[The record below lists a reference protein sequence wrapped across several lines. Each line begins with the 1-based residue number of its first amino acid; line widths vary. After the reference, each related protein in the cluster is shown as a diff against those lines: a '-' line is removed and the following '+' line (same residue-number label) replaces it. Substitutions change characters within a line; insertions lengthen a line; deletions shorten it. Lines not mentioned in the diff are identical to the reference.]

1 MRSVSYRRAKCALAS
16 AMPADVLCLSYTS
29 CAGASVRSMGSSSAS
44 WYCTD
49 TSGSSTLLAYR
60 DEGSDS
66 YSVAAAMLADAVRT
80 DALANEHL
88 VKMKTMRAEAQQLL
102 QQADKILRLRTEIV
116 TSQGE
121 RIISQGASIK
131 IQESRVR
138 VLEEI
143 SAQRQ
148 EYIDKLKTIAEE
160 QSRVIARLERV
171 LEARE
176 KLDKP
181 S

>member
-1 MRSVSYRRAKCALAS
+1 MRSILYRRAKCVLAS

-29 CAGASVRSMGSSSAS
+29 CAGASVRSMGSSAS

-66 YSVAAAMLADAVRT
+66 YSVAVAMLADAVRT

-88 VKMKTMRAEAQQLL
+88 TKMKAMRAEAQQLL